1 MTRLAASLPAGPR
14 GRLLAVALTCAVVA
28 AAWAGI
34 ADPLLGW
41 YDGRAERLSER
52 VALER
57 RMRAVVATLP
67 ALRRAAESVSS
78 GARSGGAGSGGPAV
92 LDGATDAIA
101 AARLQETM
109 QAIAGRAGASLSS
122 LETLAAAPDGTYR
135 RIALRVALSAPWPVL
150 VALLRAVGESAPPLL
165 VDDLRVAGSHLVARP
180 AVMPL
185 DVSFTVMAFRAAPTP
200 R

>member
-78 GARSGGAGSGGPAV
+78 GARSGGPAV

-122 LETLAAAPDGTYR
+122 LETLAAAPDGNYR

-150 VALLRAVGESAPPLL
+150 VALLRAVWESAPPLL